1 MAAAAPSPRA
11 AAAAA
16 GAADAAGDDG
26 PGPSLQQVKAAWAW
40 FRGLGSPKYWVAPM
54 VDQSELAFRE
64 LCRRHGATAAYTP
77 MLHARLFCQGA
88 PYRAEHF
95 TTCETD
101 RPLLAQ
107 FCANDP
113 ATFAAKYV
121 QHCVDGVD
129 LNLGCPQHI
138 ASRGRYGAYL
148 MDDLPLVERLVRHA
162 VAELQVP
169 VTVKIRRFDSLEKTV
184 AYARMLEA
192 AGASLL
198 AIHGRT
204 RQQKQAKESRADWEY
219 IRAVKE
225 ALSIP
230 VLGNGNIRTL
240 ADAEA
245 RELMASTGVDGV
257 MSAES
262 LLEDPALFSPRRL
275 QQPLGHLDGVQLL
288 LEYCDICEAR
298 GGQGQRAGAQGGA
311 GRPAGRGGRVY
322 PQPWRMVKGHAFK
335 LLGPWLSE
343 FVDVREVLSTGDGTA
358 ASATI
363 DHLRSLTHEVLD
375 RIAAIEA
382 AEGRTTPRPQLSAK
396 KLEKLEREARR
407 AAAIAEQERE
417 EVALAEG
424 EREGAALAKGETEE
438 AALAAAGQR

>member
-113 ATFAAKYV
+113 ATFVEAAKYV

-240 ADAEA
+240 ADAE
-245 RELMASTGVDGV
+245 ELMASTGVDGV

-288 LEYCDICEAR
+288 LEYCDICE
-298 GGQGQRAGAQGGA
+298 
-311 GRPAGRGGRVY
+311 VY

-424 EREGAALAKGETEE
+424 EREGAALAKGGTEE